1 MRKIA
6 IAIWR
11 MIQERK
17 EREDEGMDIF
27 WECMNNMEKTEK
39 PNKGLLML
47 MENLSTSTSTIGMM
61 QEYDPRLFHKLE
73 LFLCGDQRYNF
84 LSGLGGIELNM
95 EMREKYPV
103 ITEILEESADES
115 GRLAL
120 PLRYQINNNKSHLLS
135 DDLLNVE
142 SVQFRTFYL

>member
-1 MRKIA
+1 
-6 IAIWR
+6 
-11 MIQERK
+11 
-17 EREDEGMDIF
+17 
-27 WECMNNMEKTEK
+27 
-39 PNKGLLML
+39 
-47 MENLSTSTSTIGMM
+47 MM

-103 ITEILEESADES
+103 MTEILEESADES
-115 GRLAL
+115 GRLAC
-120 PLRYQINNNKSHLLS
+120 QINNNKSHLLS

>member
-1 MRKIA
+1 
-6 IAIWR
+6 
-11 MIQERK
+11 
-17 EREDEGMDIF
+17 
-27 WECMNNMEKTEK
+27 
-39 PNKGLLML
+39 
-47 MENLSTSTSTIGMM
+47 MM

-103 ITEILEESADES
+103 MTEILEESADES

-120 PLRYQINNNKSHLLS
+120 PLRYQIIPHICH
-135 DDLLNVE
+135 
-142 SVQFRTFYL
+142 FFYTDKIFGK